1 MNNCV
6 GLVYT
11 NLC

>member
-6 GLVYT
+6 G
-11 NLC
+11 